1 MQDRALSRASPDS
14 AFSYTKAHGP
24 TGKENVRKADCKA
37 ATPFGQNLC
46 GARVIFESPGIIL
59 PLPRVDCIMYVET
72 TRGDCRNILI
82 AGISSDNWQGAGFG
96 GPLVMTL
103 QTNPMF
109 EGP

>member
-1 MQDRALSRASPDS
+1 MQDRALSRDSPDS

-59 PLPRVDCIMYVET
+59 PLPRVDCIMYNIWRGIYNVVNPAGESKVKVKKKRKRDWMVE
-72 TRGDCRNILI
+72 
-82 AGISSDNWQGAGFG
+82 SSNKGAS
-96 GPLVMTL
+96 
-103 QTNPMF
+103 
-109 EGP
+109 